1 MIFINPKTDFAF
13 KKIFGSEQSKD
24 ILISFLNAILYNGN
38 PTIEDLE
45 ILNPYLA
52 PKIRGVKDTY
62 LDVKARITGNKTV
75 IIEMQVLNVEGFEKR
90 ILYNAAK
97 AYSLQLDQG
106 GDYTLLNPVIALT
119 ITDFEMFPHLDRV
132 ISRFVLKEKDYLI
145 DYLIYDIE
153 LVFVELPK
161 FSKQL
166 EELETLTDQWIYF
179 IKTARSLDTV
189 PETMG
194 AVPEIKKAFAIANQA
209 NLTREELEDLEK
221 QEIYIHDQR
230 NAIKRAMRQGREQG
244 REQGRQEGR
253 QEGREEGR
261 EEGMREAKLEI
272 AKQLLDVLD
281 EELISQKTGLSLE
294 DIQNLKRGRV
304 D

>member
-38 PTIEDLE
+38 PTIENLE

-62 LDVKARITGNKTV
+62 LDVKARLTGNKTV

-97 AYSLQLDQG
+97 AYSIQLAQG
-106 GDYTLLNPVIALT
+106 EDYTLLNPVIALT
-119 ITDFEMFPHLDRV
+119 ITDFDIFPNLDKI
-132 ISRFVLKEKDYLI
+132 ISHFALKEKEYLVDYLI
-145 DYLIYDIE
+145 HDIE

-161 FSKQL
+161 FNKDL
-166 EELETLTDQWIYF
+166 EELETITDKWIYF
-179 IKTARSLDTV
+179 IQRARGLDVV

-194 AVPEIKKAFAIANQA
+194 VIPEIKKAFDIANQA
-209 NLTREELEDLEK
+209 NLSREELEDLEK
-221 QEIYIHDQR
+221 REIYIHDQR
-230 NAIKRAMRQGREQG
+230 NAIKRAVKQT
-244 REQGRQEGR
+244 
-253 QEGREEGR
+253 
-261 EEGMREAKLEI
+261 KIDI
-272 AKQLLDVLD
+272 AKQLLDLLD
-281 EELISQKTGLSLE
+281 EETISQKTGLSLE
-294 DIQNLKRGRV
+294 DVQNLKQGRA